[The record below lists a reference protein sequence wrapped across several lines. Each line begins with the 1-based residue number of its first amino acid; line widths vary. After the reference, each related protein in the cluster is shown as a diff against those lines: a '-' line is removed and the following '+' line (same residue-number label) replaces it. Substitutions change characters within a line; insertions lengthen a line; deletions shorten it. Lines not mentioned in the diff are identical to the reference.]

1 MQASGLPDPS
11 DPSRPVPP
19 RRPTCLG
26 VLETTLETNMG
37 SYTTMGSTG
46 AMSLHKAY
54 HKARTRAGGT
64 VAGESTEQCSAAALD
79 AFTEDAWRFCRHV
92 PCALLDHTGSVH
104 GTAWALMAAE
114 GFVKG
119 FVKGFVRRGAGIADA
134 VAPNVRVYSSRRH
147 SSLGRLLSSSDD
159 TEAKAE
165 AKISRRA
172 FSVLERELM
181 DLAHRV
187 KDERTDEPG
196 STSPPREHEE
206 GGTGEEKLKEPLP
219 EALPEAQ
226 AGHEFAPAS
235 RGRLLVGAAPQAT
248 SADLEASKRPVTR
261 PGRSRA
267 LWLSALSMPCAD
279 AVSRDVVQRFVAT
292 HAAPWLHVLVNIFDG
307 ETDQSRSECER
318 PLVAAGALRVSY
330 VSGFKPVFWLQALTP
345 ERTAGYDLL
354 WLVDCDLR
362 VSPHLF
368 SLAQVEHWME
378 VSGASIA
385 QPSVLPASKHG
396 RGGRGA
402 LTRSGFSSDCIVHT
416 MPYIEQMTPV
426 LRREIWVLVWSA
438 LQGVP
443 AARLSSDSGI
453 ETLWCGLA
461 ALHFPKW
468 PACVALAHQSV
479 IHLNTHTIHRFDKQ
493 EREHYFN
500 VHVNLMSYL
509 QANFAPAMRAALR
522 CPGAPC
528 RKAENANLKLF
539 PSLQRVAVAGG
550 ARANATECW
559 GV

>member
-11 DPSRPVPP
+11 DASRPVPP
-19 RRPTCLG
+19 RRPSCLG
-26 VLETTLETNMG
+26 VLETMG
-37 SYTTMGSTG
+37 SYTTTGSTG
-46 AMSLHKAY
+46 GAIL
-54 HKARTRAGGT
+54 TRAGGT
-64 VAGESTEQCSAAALD
+64 GAGESTEQCSAAALD
-79 AFTEDAWRFCRHV
+79 AFTEDAWRSCRHV
-92 PCALLDHTGSVH
+92 PCALLDHHGRVH
-104 GTAWALMAAE
+104 GTAWARMAAE

-119 FVKGFVRRGAGIADA
+119 VVRRGAGSADA
-134 VAPNVRVYSSRRH
+134 AAPNVRVSNRRH
-147 SSLGRLLSSSDD
+147 SSLGRLLGSSDD

-172 FSVLERELM
+172 LSILERELM
-181 DLAHRV
+181 ELAHRV

-196 STSPPREHEE
+196 STSPREHED
-206 GGTGEEKLKEPLP
+206 GSTGEEKLKDGKRREDKRREEKPK

-226 AGHEFAPAS
+226 AGHELAPAP
-235 RGRLLVGAAPQAT
+235 RGRLLAGAAPQAT
-248 SADLEASKRPVTR
+248 SADFEASKRPVTR

-267 LWLSALSMPCAD
+267 LWLSAVSMPCAD
-279 AVSRDVVQRFVAT
+279 AVSREAVQRFVAT
-292 HAAPWLHVLVNIFDG
+292 HAAPWLHVLINIFDG
-307 ETDQSRSECER
+307 KTDQSRAECER

-330 VSGFKPVFWLQALTP
+330 VSGFKPIFWLQALTP
-345 ERTAGYDLL
+345 ERTAEYDLL

-368 SLAQVEHWME
+368 STAQVEHWME

-461 ALHFPKW
+461 ALHFPTW

-500 VHVNLMSYL
+500 AHVNLMSYL

-539 PSLQRVAVAGG
+539 PSLQRVTVVGE

>member
-11 DPSRPVPP
+11 DASRPVPP
-19 RRPTCLG
+19 RRPSCLG
-26 VLETTLETNMG
+26 VLETMG
-37 SYTTMGSTG
+37 SYTTTGSTG
-46 AMSLHKAY
+46 GAIL
-54 HKARTRAGGT
+54 TRAGGT
-64 VAGESTEQCSAAALD
+64 GAGESTEQCSAAALD
-79 AFTEDAWRFCRHV
+79 AFTEDAWRSCRHV

-187 KDERTDEPG
+187 KDGRTDEPG

-368 SLAQVEHWME
+368 STAQVEHWMAA
-378 VSGASIA
+378 SGASIA

-461 ALHFPKW
+461 ALHFPTW

-500 VHVNLMSYL
+500 AHVNLMSYL

-528 RKAENANLKLF
+528 RKAENANLKIF
-539 PSLQRVAVAGG
+539 PSLQRVTVVGE

>member
-11 DPSRPVPP
+11 DASRPVPP
-19 RRPTCLG
+19 RRPSCLG
-26 VLETTLETNMG
+26 VLETMG
-37 SYTTMGSTG
+37 SYTTTGSTG
-46 AMSLHKAY
+46 GAIL
-54 HKARTRAGGT
+54 TRAGGT
-64 VAGESTEQCSAAALD
+64 GAGESTEQCSAAALD

-92 PCALLDHTGSVH
+92 PCALLDHHGSVH
-104 GTAWALMAAE
+104 GTAWAMMAAE
-114 GFVKG
+114 G
-119 FVKGFVRRGAGIADA
+119 FVKGFVRRGAGSADA
-134 VAPNVRVYSSRRH
+134 AAPNVRVSSRRH
-147 SSLGRLLSSSDD
+147 SSLGRLLGSSDD

-172 FSVLERELM
+172 LSILERELLE
-181 DLAHRV
+181 LAPRV

-196 STSPPREHEE
+196 STSPKEHVD
-206 GGTGEEKLKEPLP
+206 GSTGEENPK
-219 EALPEAQ
+219 EALPEAL
-226 AGHEFAPAS
+226 AGHELAPAL

-248 SADLEASKRPVTR
+248 SADLEASMRPVTR

-267 LWLSALSMPCAD
+267 LWLSAVSMPCAD
-279 AVSRDVVQRFVAT
+279 AVSRDAVQRFVAT
-292 HAAPWLHVLVNIFDG
+292 HAAPWLHVLINIFDG
-307 ETDQSRSECER
+307 KTDQNRAECER

-330 VSGFKPVFWLQALTP
+330 VSGFKPIFWLQALTP
-345 ERTAGYDLL
+345 ERTAEYDLL

-368 SLAQVEHWME
+368 STAQVEHWMAA
-378 VSGASIA
+378 SGASIA

-461 ALHFPKW
+461 ALHFPTW

-479 IHLNTHTIHRFDKQ
+479 VHLNTHTIHRFDKQ

-500 VHVNLMSYL
+500 AHVNLMSYL

-539 PSLQRVAVAGG
+539 PSLQRVTVVGE